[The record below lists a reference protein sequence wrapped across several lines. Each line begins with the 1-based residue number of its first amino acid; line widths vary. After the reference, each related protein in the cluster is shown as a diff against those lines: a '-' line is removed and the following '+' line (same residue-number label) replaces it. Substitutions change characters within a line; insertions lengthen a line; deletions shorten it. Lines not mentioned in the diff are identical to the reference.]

1 MTLKEFLSVINMQV
15 SYRVTDRMTR
25 ESVKVSA
32 KNKETMNRRIYMV
45 FQDVDGMLNIC
56 LY

>member
-32 KNKETMNRRIYMV
+32 KDKETMNRRIYMV
-45 FQDVDGMLNIC
+45 FQDVDGVLNIC

>member
-45 FQDVDGMLNIC
+45 FQDVDGVLNIC